1 MDPLPPLPPPGEPME
16 EKTKK
21 KKKKKKKM
29 KDDDEHL
36 PTQTEMK
43 EKKKKKKKSKEAE
56 GSESTSKDV
65 PLVEA
70 TPVEASPKPKSKK
83 PKSKKPKSKRIKVMA
98 PATLP
103 EGASFLAEVNGSQFT
118 ATVPRGGVQKG
129 QIFKVPEPS
138 MDAPL
143 APVGRWRTEL
153 MDCSDCCSPL
163 CCMAFNFPC
172 IVSAQMIERLNLSLG
187 GCRKD
192 GGANGEATRF
202 GACVLYPSVLGLL
215 TLIVVIFAIA
225 TAASGNVG
233 LAYFTI
239 VLYIVLPAWLI
250 FVTVGM
256 ICARKSMRELY
267 NIPGSCCG
275 DFCTLYW
282 CSCCAVMQM
291 ANFDTIWFY
300 NPFPFHYTIHTE
312 FNTI

>member
-1 MDPLPPLPPPGEPME
+1 
-16 EKTKK
+16 
-21 KKKKKKKM
+21 
-29 KDDDEHL
+29 
-36 PTQTEMK
+36 
-43 EKKKKKKKSKEAE
+43 
-56 GSESTSKDV
+56 
-65 PLVEA
+65 
-70 TPVEASPKPKSKK
+70 
-83 PKSKKPKSKRIKVMA
+83 
-98 PATLP
+98 
-103 EGASFLAEVNGSQFT
+103 
-118 ATVPRGGVQKG
+118 
-129 QIFKVPEPS
+129 
-138 MDAPL
+138 
-143 APVGRWRTEL
+143 
-153 MDCSDCCSPL
+153 
-163 CCMAFNFPC
+163 
-172 IVSAQMIERLNLSLG
+172 MIERLNLSLG

-291 ANFDTIWFY
+291 AQ
-300 NPFPFHYTIHTE
+300 HTHDPKKYPYSCCAS
-312 FNTI
+312 NGLAPNAPPCDVV